1 MLPGVYSNFDQL
13 VSMGIILTS
22 LQTKYFG
29 PVSVL
34 FGLYHLTKRKMAA
47 PGRISFPVFQNISK
61 NANFGHNNL
70 DLDILGTR

>member
-1 MLPGVYSNFDQL
+1 MYANLDQF
-13 VSMGIILTS
+13 VSMEIILTS

-47 PGRISFPVFQNISK
+47 PGRMSFPDLQNISE
-61 NANFGHNNL
+61 NANFGHNNS
-70 DLDILGTR
+70 DLDILRTC